1 MSMTNG
7 ALVISLDFELYW
19 GMRDVV
25 SIAQYRDNL
34 LGVRQ
39 AVPAMLDL
47 FRQQE
52 VHATWA
58 TVGMLMFDERADLMR
73 SLPQVRPTYH
83 RGELSTY
90 AGLDAVG
97 RNEQED
103 PFHFGLSLVHR
114 IAATPHQEVASHT
127 FSHYYCLEAGQTDEQ
142 FKADLAAAN
151 RSAHRLNID
160 PKSLVFPRNQFNER
174 YLKLCRSAGIEC
186 YRGNETAWMYSARA
200 GDDISSAQRAFR
212 LIDSHVNLSGHH
224 CATPRTSARVIA
236 GEPVDIPASR
246 FLRPIGPQP
255 KRFLDRL
262 RMRRIKQSMA
272 HAANNNA
279 LFHLWWHPHNFGAN
293 VTDNIAFLRE
303 VLEHFARLRKQRK
316 FQSWT
321 MFEAA
326 THAAPDRSAI

>member
-1 MSMTNG
+1 
-7 ALVISLDFELYW
+7 
-19 GMRDVV
+19 MRDVV

-200 GDDISSAQRAFR
+200 GDESSNAQRALR
-212 LIDSHVNLSGHH
+212 LIDSHLNLSGHH
-224 CATPRTSARVIA
+224 CATPRASAIGAA
-236 GEPVDIPASR
+236 GTVSAGPIDIPASR
-246 FLRPIGPQP
+246 FFRPIGPRP
-255 KRFLDRL
+255 KRLLDRL
-262 RMRRIKQSMA
+262 RMRRIKLSME
-272 HAANNNA
+272 HAANSNT

-293 VTDNIAFLRE
+293 VADNIVFLRE
-303 VLEHFARLRKQRK
+303 VLEQFARLRKQRK

-321 MFEAA
+321 MLQAA
-326 THAAPDRSAI
+326 HAAAAQSGT